1 MYRCLT
7 VCGKHKFNFYEINV
21 HEEDGWVVWEAY
33 NFLKRN
39 YQLLP
44 RMLCLFIFTVL
55 YERYTSTIWAIQF
68 LCILVSTWYFLIL
81 AVLIDVYL
89 IRVSIF
95 ISLVVN
101 DVEHLYMCLFAIHLF
116 ISVKCLFMSF
126 SFASFLTEL
135 FFYCWV
141 STKILI
147 YSRSQSFV
155 KYMVL

>member
-7 VCGKHKFNFYEINV
+7 VWGKHKFNFYEINV
-21 HEEDGWVVWEAY
+21 HEEDGWVVWKAY

-44 RMLCLFIFTVL
+44 RMLCLFIFTGL
-55 YERYTSTIWAIQF
+55 YARYTSTIWEIQF
-68 LCILVSTWYFLIL
+68 FCILVSTWYFLIL

-89 IRVSIF
+89 IRASIF
-95 ISLVVN
+95 IPLMVN
-101 DVEHLYMCLFAIHLF
+101 DVAHLYMCLFAIHLF

-126 SFASFLTEL
+126 ASFLIEL

-147 YSRSQSFV
+147 YSRYQSFV